1 MADLT
6 YATAVDALV
15 SATIRP
21 KKPALPNDAL
31 HALHAAGAALVG
43 EPMPLAAA
51 RRLVETVARDRCVF
65 LLTGV
70 YDPIALPF
78 GETDGPPGVAVVA
91 GALDTGLG
99 AKPVVIC
106 EEPIMRSI
114 ELTAI
119 AARLLPVRD
128 AEHARRKVHTMLLEP
143 FPIVSLEDSRRR
155 ADELI
160 ARYEPAAIIAIERL
174 GWNSKRQYHY
184 VGGDALPRQAYVECL
199 FEAASAAGIATVA
212 VGDGGNE
219 IGMASI
225 LERVREVVPAGRRCR
240 CECQAGTACTVAA
253 DTLVVA
259 NTSNLGAYG
268 IAACMGLLLD
278 RPDLIHDRAMEG
290 RLLDAVAAAGCMDGG
305 FVSASVD
312 GGEDSPRAVV
322 ELLHRLVD
330 FACR

>member
-1 MADLT
+1 VADLT
-6 YATAVDALV
+6 YATTIDALV
-15 SATIRP
+15 SAAIRP
-21 KKPALPNDAL
+21 KKPALPNETL
-31 HALHAAGAALVG
+31 YGLHAAGAALVT
-43 EPMPLAAA
+43 EAMPLAAA
-51 RRLVETVARDRCVF
+51 RRLVAVVAPKRSVF

-91 GALDTGLG
+91 RALDIGLE

-114 ELTAI
+114 ELASI
-119 AARLLPVRD
+119 AATLLPVRD
-128 AEHARRKVHTMLLEP
+128 PKHAYQKAHTVLLEP
-143 FPIVSLEDSRRR
+143 FPIVSLAESRQR
-155 ADELI
+155 ADDLL

-174 GWNSKRQYHY
+174 GWNAKGRYHY
-184 VGGDALPRQAYVECL
+184 AGGNPLPRQGYVECL
-199 FEAASAAGIATVA
+199 FEAASAAGIATIA

-219 IGMASI
+219 IGMGSI
-225 LERVREVVPAGRRCR
+225 VERVREVVPAGRRCR
-240 CECQAGTACTVAA
+240 CDCEAGTACTVGT

-305 FVSASVD
+305 FISPSVD
-312 GGEDSPRAVV
+312 GGEDAPRPVV
-322 ELLHRLVD
+322 ELLHRIVD